1 MLFNGRVSS
10 SFRSLVVSVLATIAP
25 LALVACSTT
34 TASTGAPTAFAGTV
48 AGVGEMPGD
57 IGLPV
62 DRDAPLADP
71 APEETAPVATEPEP
85 EPMVLDSDGI
95 RPGDLGLATF
105 GEMVDGNRVIVIG
118 DSIMAST
125 AERYGGDMCNRL
137 NEAGWDVEV
146 DAEPGR
152 FIDFAHRVLNRRLPP
167 SDGADWDAAV
177 ILFGSNFR
185 GDYLNFEDQM
195 LELIERLAPRPVL
208 VLTVSEFT
216 ETRTVVNDIIR
227 SIADGDPNVYLLD
240 WADMT
245 DAEPRLVG
253 GDGIHLTGAGRTRI
267 VAEVALALGEA
278 PGRLEGECL
287 PTAFTDDVLPTIVTE

>member
-1 MLFNGRVSS
+1 MRFNGWVPSRTRLSTV
-10 SFRSLVVSVLATIAP
+10 LVVTSFGL
-25 LALVACSTT
+25 LLVSACSTT
-34 TASTGAPTAFAGTV
+34 TASTGSVTVGAGTV

-62 DRDAPLADP
+62 DRDAPP
-71 APEETAPVATEPEP
+71 APPVTEETVVEVTEPEP
-85 EPMVLDSDGI
+85 EPVILDSDGI
-95 RPGDLGLATF
+95 RPSDLGLAPF
-105 GEMVDGNRVIVIG
+105 GELVDGNRVIVIG

-125 AERYGGDMCNRL
+125 AERYGGDMCARL

-177 ILFGSNFR
+177 VFFGSNFR
-185 GDYLNFEDQM
+185 GDYLNFEDQ
-195 LELIERLAPRPVL
+195 LREVVARLAPRPVL
-208 VLTVSEFT
+208 LLTVSEFA
-216 ETRTVVNDIIR
+216 ETRAVVNDIIR
-227 SIADGDPNVYLLD
+227 SIADADPDVYLLD

-267 VAEVALALGEA
+267 VAEVALVLGEA

-287 PTAFTDDVLPTIVTE
+287 PTTFTDDVLPTIVTE

>member
-1 MLFNGRVSS
+1 MSVFAAIA
-10 SFRSLVVSVLATIAP
+10 SLT
-25 LALVACSTT
+25 LVACSTT
-34 TASTGAPTAFAGTV
+34 TTSSGAVTVGGGTV
-48 AGVGEMPGD
+48 AGVGVMPGD

-62 DRDAPLADP
+62 DRDAPPADP
-71 APEETAPVATEPEP
+71 ATEEATPEVTEPEP
-85 EPMVLDSDGI
+85 EPVVVDSDGI
-95 RPGDLGLATF
+95 RPGDLGLPPF
-105 GEMVDGNRVIVIG
+105 GEFVEGNRVIVIG

-125 AERYGGDMCNRL
+125 AERYGGDMCARL

-177 ILFGSNFR
+177 IFFGSNFR

-195 LELIERLAPRPVL
+195 RELIDRLAPRPVL

-267 VAEVALALGEA
+267 VAEVALVLGEA

-287 PTAFTDDVLPTIVTE
+287 PTTFTDDVLPTIVTE